1 MPYLWGGK
9 SYQGVDCS
17 GFIQLIHQTSG
28 NYLPRNSND
37 QMQYCSKYKQLDNIK
52 EGALIFGMVT
62 LHLQLTKK
70 ILYMLML
77 II

>member
-1 MPYLWGGK
+1 MFQKHLSKDFTPKGNNFKFKIFLNVPYLWGGK

-37 QMQYCSKYKQLDNIK
+37 QMQYCKNINN
-52 EGALIFGMVT
+52 
-62 LHLQLTKK
+62 
-70 ILYMLML
+70 
-77 II
+77 